1 MLKRKKE
8 VLICI
13 MIVILSISCLTG
25 CTIKKDETKSIEEK
39 TDEEISYV
47 EDEILNLVNRYAK
60 KEYISD
66 NGLDWET
73 IQKDTENLNN
83 SLDTIVLDL
92 SETKLS
98 NDDLVN
104 FRNELNNVNI
114 AISQKNENEF
124 MQRCSYLYSLLP
136 TYLEKYSSNKNEI
149 NNMKLKSLVLS
160 SFIQSNFLDWEN
172 AKTTIGLAETKYK
185 EMMDDVD
192 YMKEYSY
199 NLNKTYVLLEELRN
213 AINIE
218 QADLSRIKYI
228 NFIEKT

>member
-1 MLKRKKE
+1 LKKIKQF
-8 VLICI
+8 LIYI
-13 MIVILSISCLTG
+13 LIVILTMSCLTG
-25 CTIKKDETKSIEEK
+25 CSINKDEHKTIEEK

-47 EDEILNLVNRYAK
+47 EDEILNIVNRYAK
-60 KEYISD
+60 KEYVKD
-66 NGLDWET
+66 NTVDWDS
-73 IQKDTENLNN
+73 IQKDTENLNS

-92 SETKLS
+92 SETKIS

-114 AISQKNENEF
+114 AIAGKNENEL
-124 MQRCSYLYSLLP
+124 MQRCIYLYSLLP
-136 TYLEKYSSNKNEI
+136 TYLEKYSNDKNEI

-160 SFIQSNFLDWEN
+160 SFIQANVLDWQS

-199 NLNKTYVLLEELRN
+199 NLNKTYVLLEELKN

-228 NFIEKT
+228 NFIEKI

>member
-1 MLKRKKE
+1 MKKIKQF
-8 VLICI
+8 LIYI
-13 MIVILSISCLTG
+13 LIVILTMSCLTG
-25 CTIKKDETKSIEEK
+25 CSINKDEHKTIEEK

-47 EDEILNLVNRYAK
+47 EDEILNIVNRYAK
-60 KEYISD
+60 KEYVKD
-66 NGLDWET
+66 NTVDWDS
-73 IQKDTENLNN
+73 IQKDTENLNS

-92 SETKLS
+92 SETKIS

-114 AISQKNENEF
+114 AIAGKNENEL

-136 TYLEKYSSNKNEI
+136 TYLEKYSNDKNEI

-160 SFIQSNFLDWEN
+160 SFIQANVLDWQS

-199 NLNKTYVLLEELRN
+199 NLNKTYVLLEELKN

-228 NFIEKT
+228 NFIEKI

>member
-1 MLKRKKE
+1 MLKKIKQF
-8 VLICI
+8 LIYI
-13 MIVILSISCLTG
+13 MIIILSMSCLTG
-25 CTIKKDETKSIEEK
+25 CSINKDEHKTIEEK

-47 EDEILNLVNRYAK
+47 EDEILNIVNRYAK
-60 KEYISD
+60 KEYIKD
-66 NGLDWET
+66 NTVDWDS
-73 IQKDTENLNN
+73 IQKDTEYLNS

-92 SETKLS
+92 SETKIS

-114 AISQKNENEF
+114 AISGKNENEL

-136 TYLEKYSSNKNEI
+136 TYLEKYSNDKNEI

-160 SFIQSNFLDWEN
+160 SFIQAIFLDWQS

-185 EMMDDVD
+185 EMMDDID

-199 NLNKTYVLLEELRN
+199 NLNKTYVLLEELKN
-213 AINIE
+213 AIDIE

-228 NFIEKT
+228 NFIEKI